1 MEPTTDAIEI
11 SYPIEGAEDGTI
23 SLLPNY
29 ETNEIY
35 LTLEQ
40 DGFLIEIGEQ
50 DEETARLIEENTGI
64 PQAEQSVLGAY
75 PTVVLTPDVAQ
86 SLYDSLGL
94 LLAALGVTEPQAPD
108 EEVPF

>member
-23 SLLPNY
+23 QLLPNY

-35 LTLEQ
+35 MTLEQ
-40 DGFLIEIGEQ
+40 EGFLIEIGEQ
-50 DEETARLIEENTGI
+50 DEETAKLIEENTGI
-64 PQAEQSVLGAY
+64 APAEQSSLGAY

-94 LLAALGVTEPQAPD
+94 LLAALGVAEPKAD
-108 EEVPF
+108 ELF